1 MTVNAAAKARL
12 TTYLTGLAGF
22 VGLALAGFGL
32 ADFDPATGVIDLAP
46 FNAYT
51 LIAAIPGAL
60 ATIIAPVA
68 LLKGWG
74 K

>member
-1 MTVNAAAKARL
+1 MNTGAKARL

-22 VGLALAGFGL
+22 IGLALAAFGL
-32 ADFDPATGVIDLAP
+32 AEFDYATGVIDLAP

-51 LIAAIPGAL
+51 LVAAIPGAL
-60 ATIIAPVA
+60 ATVIAPLA